1 MNIDLRLGDT
11 IEQMKLIEDN
21 SIDLILCDLPY
32 GTTSNKW
39 DSVIDLDKLWLEY
52 KRVIKINGAIILFA
66 DQPFTSNLI
75 VSNLKMWRYN
85 FVWDKEVRTGF
96 LNAKKMPLKQTE
108 DICVFYKKL
117 PTYNPIM
124 TDAKKENIRHNFK
137 DCSVS
142 SNYQNKKGIHSKDYD
157 GTKRYPV
164 NIIKHNRKQKECHP
178 RKILH
183 PTQKPVGILE
193 YLIKTYSNEN
203 ELVLDNTMGVG
214 STAIAC
220 MNTNRDFIGI
230 ELNEDFYKLAKKRVE
245 EKKEEKDN
253 EPPTLFNA
261 QN

>member
-1 MNIDLRLGDT
+1 MNIDLRLGDCL
-11 IEQMKLIEDN
+11 EVMKTIEDN
-21 SIDLILCDLPY
+21 SIDMVLCDLPY

-39 DSVIDLDKLWLEY
+39 DSVIDLDKLWIEY

-66 DQPFTSNLI
+66 DQPFTTNLI
-75 VSNLKMWRYN
+75 SSNLKMWRYN

-108 DICVFYKKL
+108 DICVFYKNL

-124 TDAKKENIRHNFK
+124 TDAKKQNIRHNFK

-142 SNYQNKKGIHSKDYD
+142 SNYQNKKGMHSKDYD

-164 NIIKHNRKQKECHP
+164 NIIKYNRKQKECHP

-203 ELVLDNTMGVG
+203 DLILDNTMGVG

-220 MNTNRDFIGI
+220 INTNRNFIGI
-230 ELNEDFYKLAKKRVE
+230 ELDKTYYEIAKKRVE

-253 EPPTLFNA
+253 EPPTLFNSHT
-261 QN
+261 

>member
-1 MNIDLRLGDT
+1 MNIDLRLGDCL
-11 IEQMKLIEDN
+11 EVMKTIEDN
-21 SIDLILCDLPY
+21 SIDMVLCDLPY

-39 DSVIDLDKLWLEY
+39 DSVIDLDKLWSEY
-52 KRVIKINGAIILFA
+52 KRVIKINGPIILFA
-66 DQPFTSNLI
+66 DQPFTTNLI
-75 VSNLKMWRYN
+75 SSNLKMWRYN

-142 SNYQNKKGIHSKDYD
+142 SNYQNKKGMHSKDYD

-220 MNTNRDFIGI
+220 INTNRNFIGI
-230 ELNEDFYKLAKKRVE
+230 ELNEDFYNLAKKRVE

-261 QN
+261 QT

>member
-1 MNIDLRLGDT
+1 MNIDLRLGDCL
-11 IEQMKLIEDN
+11 EVMKTIEDN
-21 SIDLILCDLPY
+21 SIDMVLCDLPY

-39 DSVIDLDKLWLEY
+39 DSVIDLDKLWFEY
-52 KRVIKINGAIILFA
+52 KRVIKINGPIILFA
-66 DQPFTSNLI
+66 DQPFTTNLI
-75 VSNLKMWRYN
+75 SSNLKMWRYN

-142 SNYQNKKGIHSKDYD
+142 SNYQNKKGMHSKDYD

-220 MNTNRDFIGI
+220 INTNRNFIGI
-230 ELNEDFYKLAKKRVE
+230 ELNEDFYNLAKKRVE

-253 EPPTLFNA
+253 EQQTLFKALN
-261 QN
+261 

>member
-1 MNIDLRLGDT
+1 MIDLRLGDCL
-11 IEQMKLIEDN
+11 EVMKEIPDG

-32 GTTSNKW
+32 GTTNNKW
-39 DSVIDLDKLWLEY
+39 DSVIDLEKLWSEY
-52 KRVIKINGAIILFA
+52 KRVIKINGPIILFA
-66 DQPFTSNLI
+66 DQPFTTNLI
-75 VSNLKMWRYN
+75 SSNLKMWRYN

-124 TDAKKENIRHNFK
+124 TEAKKENIRHNFK

-142 SNYQNKKGIHSKDYD
+142 SNYQNKKGMHSKDYD

-220 MNTNRDFIGI
+220 INTNRKFIGI
-230 ELNEDFYKLAKKRVE
+230 ELNEDFYNLAKKRVE
-245 EKKEEKDN
+245 EKKRRKR
-253 EPPTLFNA
+253 
-261 QN
+261 

>member
-1 MNIDLRLGDT
+1 MIDLRLGDCLEVMKT
-11 IEQMKLIEDN
+11 IPDG

-39 DSVIDLDKLWLEY
+39 DSVIDLEKLWSEY
-52 KRVIKINGAIILFA
+52 KRVIKINGPIILFA
-66 DQPFTSNLI
+66 DQPFTTNLI
-75 VSNLKMWRYN
+75 SSNLKMWRYN

-142 SNYQNKKGIHSKDYD
+142 SNYQNKKGMHSKDYD
-157 GTKRYPV
+157 GTKRYPI

-193 YLIKTYSNEN
+193 YLIETYSNEN

-214 STAIAC
+214 STMVAC
-220 MNTNRDFIGI
+220 KNTNRNGIGI
-230 ELNEDFYKLAKKRVE
+230 E
-245 EKKEEKDN
+245 KEEKYFKIAQERIN
-253 EPPTLFNA
+253 GTLF
-261 QN
+261 

>member
-1 MNIDLRLGDT
+1 MNIDLRLGDCL
-11 IEQMKLIEDN
+11 EVMKKIPDG

-39 DSVIDLDKLWLEY
+39 DSVIDLEKLWSEY
-52 KRVIKINGAIILFA
+52 KRVIKINGPIILFA
-66 DQPFTSNLI
+66 DQPFTTNLI
-75 VSNLKMWRYN
+75 SSNLKMWRYN

-124 TDAKKENIRHNFK
+124 TEAKKENIRHNFK

-142 SNYQNKKGIHSKDYD
+142 SNYQNKKGMHSKDYD

-203 ELVLDNTMGVG
+203 DLVLDNTMGVG

-220 MNTNRDFIGI
+220 INANRKFIGI
-230 ELNEDFYKLAKKRVE
+230 ELNEDFYNLAKKRVE

-253 EPPTLFNA
+253 EPPTLFNTKT
-261 QN
+261 

>member
-1 MNIDLRLGDT
+1 MNIDLRLGDCLEVMKT
-11 IEQMKLIEDN
+11 IPN
-21 SIDLILCDLPY
+21 GSIDMILCDLPY
-32 GTTSNKW
+32 GTTNNKW
-39 DSVIDLDKLWLEY
+39 DSVIDLNKLWLEY
-52 KRVIKINGAIILFA
+52 KRVIKTNGPIILFA
-66 DQPFTSNLI
+66 DQPFTTNLI
-75 VSNLKMWRYN
+75 SSNLKMWRYN

-142 SNYQNKKGIHSKDYD
+142 SNYQNKKGMHSNDYD

-164 NIIKHNRKQKECHP
+164 NIIKYNRKQKECHP

-193 YLIKTYSNEN
+193 YLIKTYSNEDD
-203 ELVLDNTMGVG
+203 LILDNTMGVG

-220 MNTNRDFIGI
+220 INTNRNFIGI
-230 ELNEDFYKLAKKRVE
+230 ELNETYFNIAKKRME
-245 EKKEEKDN
+245 EKKEEKYN